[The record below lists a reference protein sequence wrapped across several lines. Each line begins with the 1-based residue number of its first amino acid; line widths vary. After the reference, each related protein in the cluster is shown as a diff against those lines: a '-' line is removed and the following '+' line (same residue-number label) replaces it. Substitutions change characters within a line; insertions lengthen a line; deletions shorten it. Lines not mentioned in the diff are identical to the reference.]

1 MVNTYSESPYLVVIY
16 ISPKP
21 HSIWKITY
29 IINHSQIYSHPY
41 TNLHLLH
48 LPPPHQ
54 NKSHHGTKPPPPNK
68 TIQNQQ
74 TNRSNRSAKGTVYL
88 AASGS
93 PLMPSLFK
101 SVMALVA
108 FIGTPPHRPPSNVA
122 RPRDDISW
130 QVIGRGYGQ
139 PPFVE
144 GEVIYKPAMFHSYV
158 MLDYQ
163 RVNQGKG

>member
-1 MVNTYSESPYLVVIY
+1 
-16 ISPKP
+16 
-21 HSIWKITY
+21 
-29 IINHSQIYSHPY
+29 
-41 TNLHLLH
+41 
-48 LPPPHQ
+48 
-54 NKSHHGTKPPPPNK
+54 
-68 TIQNQQ
+68 
-74 TNRSNRSAKGTVYL
+74 
-88 AASGS
+88 
-93 PLMPSLFK
+93 MPSLFK

-130 QVIGRGYGQ
+130 QVMGHGYGQ

-144 GEVIYKPAMFHSYV
+144 GEIIYKPAMFHSYV